1 MRLEPTLKTLMT
13 NRRQLFTSLAAM
25 GAASLLPLQAT
36 WAQDAAPFG
45 LPTLPKERFRRF
57 KMGDVEIIALHDG
70 VTRLPLHDKYVTN
83 APFAEVKALASSLGL
98 STDYVELPFT
108 GFLVISGSRRIL
120 LDSGL
125 GEIGTPRQ
133 TTGKL
138 VESLRAA
145 GFRPDDVDTVV
156 ITHFHADH
164 ISGLRNL
171 AGEFTYPNANVWVA
185 SREYEFWMD
194 DEKMR
199 AAPALKI
206 AFERAQR
213 VFKGM
218 PESMLR
224 RYTPGGEVVAG
235 VFSAPA
241 YGHTPGHTL
250 YEVRSAGQTFHYIGD
265 MVNVPA
271 LFLRHPDW
279 SVASDM
285 DADAAR
291 AVRLQYLAKV
301 VKSGGLIGGFHFPF
315 PAIGRL
321 RANETGFDLEVL
333 R

>member
-1 MRLEPTLKTLMT
+1 MT
-13 NRRQLFTSLAAM
+13 NRRHFVTSLAAM

-36 WAQDAAPFG
+36 WAQDTAPFSLPV
-45 LPTLPKERFRRF
+45 LPTERFRRF

-70 VTRLPLHDKYVTN
+70 ATRLPLHDKYVTN
-83 APFAEVKALASSLGL
+83 APFAEVKALATSLGL

-108 GFLVISGSRRIL
+108 GFLVVSGSRRIL
-120 LDSGL
+120 LDTGL
-125 GEIGTPRQ
+125 GDIGTPRQ
-133 TTGKL
+133 TTGRL
-138 VESLRAA
+138 TESLRAA
-145 GFRPDDVDTVV
+145 GFQPEDIDTVV

-171 AGEFTYPNANVWVA
+171 AGEFTYPNATVWVA
-185 SREYEFWMD
+185 SREYEFWMS

-218 PESMLR
+218 PEAMLR
-224 RYTPGGEVVAG
+224 RYTPGGEVVPG
-235 VFSAPA
+235 VFSVPA

-250 YEVRSAGQTFHYIGD
+250 YEVRSEGKTFHYIGD

-271 LFLRHPDW
+271 FFLRHPEW

-291 AVRLQYLAKV
+291 AVRQHVLAKV
-301 VKSGGLIGGFHFPF
+301 ASSDRLIGGFHFPF

-321 RANETGFDLEVL
+321 RSRGTGYNLDQLS
-333 R
+333 

>member
-1 MRLEPTLKTLMT
+1 MT
-13 NRRQLFTSLAAM
+13 NRRHFVTSLAAM
-25 GAASLLPLQAT
+25 GAAGLLPHQAT

-45 LPTLPKERFRRF
+45 LPTLPTERFRRS
-57 KMGDVEIIALHDG
+57 KLGDIDIIALHDG
-70 VTRLPLHDKYVTN
+70 ATRLPLHDKYVTN
-83 APFAEVKALASSLGL
+83 APFAEVKALATSLGL

-108 GFLVISGSRRIL
+108 GFLVVSGSRRIL
-120 LDSGL
+120 LDTGL
-125 GEIGTPRQ
+125 GEVGTPRQ

-145 GFRPDDVDTVV
+145 GFKPEDIDTVV
-156 ITHFHADH
+156 ITHFHPDH

-171 AGEFTYPNANVWVA
+171 AGEFTYPNATVWVA
-185 SREYEFWMD
+185 SREYEFWMN
-194 DEKMR
+194 DENLR
-199 AAPALKI
+199 AAPAQQFN
-206 AFERAQR
+206 FERAQR

-224 RYTPGGEVVAG
+224 RFTPGGEVVPG
-235 VFSAPA
+235 VFSIPA

-250 YEVRSAGQTFHYIGD
+250 YEVRSCGQTFSYIGD

-271 LFLRHPDW
+271 LFLRNPDW

-291 AVRLQYLAKV
+291 AIRQQVLKRIAL
-301 VKSGGLIGGFHFPF
+301 SGGLIGGFHFPF

-321 RANETGFDLEVL
+321 CPNATGFNLEL
-333 R
+333 LS